1 MSEVLEVSNVRA
13 GYGDGDVLQGI
24 ALRLLPGEI
33 VAVVGRNGVGK
44 TTFLKTVIG
53 LIPVT
58 AGSIRFWDTEVSA
71 LPARRRSAKGMGY
84 VPQGRQI
91 FPGLTVRENLLTGE
105 QVNREA
111 KERRLRYDIVY
122 NYFPILRDRGGQLA
136 GTLSGGQQQMLAI
149 GRALVG
155 DPRLLLLDEP
165 SAGIQPSIVQEICN
179 SLAQLNQQEGLTI
192 LLVEQNIGVITQLA
206 QRAYAMNK
214 GRIQRELSAEEVVN
228 REVLI
233 QYLAL

>member
-1 MSEVLEVSNVRA
+1 MPEVLEVSNVCS
-13 GYGDGDVLQGI
+13 GYGGGDVLQGI

-58 AGSIRFWDTEVSA
+58 AGSIRFWDIEVTA

-111 KERRLRYDIVY
+111 KERRLRYDVVY
-122 NYFPILRDRGGQLA
+122 DYFPVLRDRAGQLA

-179 SLAQLNQQEGLTI
+179 SLAQLNRQEGLTI
-192 LLVEQNIGVITQLA
+192 LLVEQNIGVITKLA

-214 GRIQRELSAEEVVN
+214 GRIQRELNAEEVVN
-228 REVLI
+228 RDVLI

>member
-122 NYFPILRDRGGQLA
+122 DYFPILRDRGGQLA

>member
-33 VAVVGRNGVGK
+33 VAVVGRNGIGK

-165 SAGIQPSIVQEICN
+165 SAGIQPSIVREICN

>member
-13 GYGDGDVLQGI
+13 GYGDGDVLLGI

-206 QRAYAMNK
+206 QRTYAMNK
-214 GRIQRELSAEEVVN
+214 GRIQKELSAEEVVN

>member
-1 MSEVLEVSNVRA
+1 
-13 GYGDGDVLQGI
+13 
-24 ALRLLPGEI
+24 
-33 VAVVGRNGVGK
+33 
-44 TTFLKTVIG
+44 
-53 LIPVT
+53 
-58 AGSIRFWDTEVSA
+58 
-71 LPARRRSAKGMGY
+71 MGY

-111 KERRLRYDIVY
+111 KERRLRYDVVY
-122 NYFPILRDRGGQLA
+122 DYFPVLRDRAGQLA

-179 SLAQLNQQEGLTI
+179 SLAQLNRQEGLTI
-192 LLVEQNIGVITQLA
+192 LLVEQNIGVITKLA

-214 GRIQRELSAEEVVN
+214 GRIQRELNAEEVVN
-228 REVLI
+228 RDVLI

>member
-33 VAVVGRNGVGK
+33 VAVVGRNGIGK

-58 AGSIRFWDTEVSA
+58 AGSIRFWNTEVSA

>member
-165 SAGIQPSIVQEICN
+165 SAGIQPSIVHEICN

>member
-1 MSEVLEVSNVRA
+1 MSKVLEVSNVRA

-214 GRIQRELSAEEVVN
+214 GRIQKELSAEEVVN

>member
-179 SLAQLNQQEGLTI
+179 SLAQLNRQEGLTI
-192 LLVEQNIGVITQLA
+192 LLVEQNIGVITKLA

>member
-58 AGSIRFWDTEVSA
+58 AGSIRFWNTEVSA

>member
-111 KERRLRYDIVY
+111 
-122 NYFPILRDRGGQLA
+122 
-136 GTLSGGQQQMLAI
+136 
-149 GRALVG
+149 
-155 DPRLLLLDEP
+155 
-165 SAGIQPSIVQEICN
+165 
-179 SLAQLNQQEGLTI
+179 
-192 LLVEQNIGVITQLA
+192 
-206 QRAYAMNK
+206 
-214 GRIQRELSAEEVVN
+214 
-228 REVLI
+228 
-233 QYLAL
+233 

>member
-1 MSEVLEVSNVRA
+1 MPEVLEVSNVRA
-13 GYGDGDVLQGI
+13 GYGGGDVLQGI
-24 ALRLLPGEI
+24 ALRLLPSEI

-84 VPQGRQI
+84 VPQGRQV

-111 KERRLRYDIVY
+111 KERRLRYDVVY
-122 NYFPILRDRGGQLA
+122 SYFPVLRDRGGQLA

-155 DPRLLLLDEP
+155 NPKLLLLDEP

-179 SLAQLNQQEGLTI
+179 SLAQLNRQEGLAI
-192 LLVEQNIGVITQLA
+192 LLVEQNIGVISKLA

>member
-1 MSEVLEVSNVRA
+1 MSEVLEISNVRA
-13 GYGDGDVLQGI
+13 GYGGGDVLQGI

-111 KERRLRYDIVY
+111 KERRLLYDVVY
-122 NYFPILRDRGGQLA
+122 SYFPVLRDRGGQLA

-155 DPRLLLLDEP
+155 NPKLLLLDEP

-179 SLAQLNQQEGLTI
+179 SLAELNRQEGLTI
-192 LLVEQNIGVITQLA
+192 LLVEQNIGVITRLA